1 MNVVI
6 LVRVSSDSDRQD
18 YDRQIN
24 DLTTVANHNKWNIV
38 KVITA
43 KVSAT
48 KTRLSAREDI
58 AELYELVEQGRIQKV
73 LITELTRL
81 GRKAKEIREVYEYL
95 GDKGISMFIQ
105 SLGLDTGAKGAFQ
118 KAINNIII
126 TILAEIAELETVRLS
141 HRIKSGMEEARRKG
155 IKIGRPLMPIDEKEK
170 EVRQL
175 ENIRIKIKTN
185 PQYKRAAKA
194 LGEGLSLRKTAA
206 FAELSVNTIR
216 EIKKVLNPETS

>member
-1 MNVVI
+1 MLKESIMNVAI

-24 DLTTVANHNKWNIV
+24 DLTLVANRNKWNII
-38 KVITA
+38 KIITA

-48 KTRLSAREDI
+48 KTKLSAREDI
-58 AELYELVEQGRIQKV
+58 AELYELVEQGQVQKV
-73 LITELTRL
+73 LVTELTRL

-141 HRIKSGMEEARRKG
+141 HRIKSGMEEAKRKG
-155 IKIGRPLMPIDEKEK
+155 KVIGRPEGRTDDMCE
-170 EVRQL
+170 
-175 ENIRIKIKTN
+175 KIKSN
-185 PQYKRAAKA
+185 PKYKRAAKA

-206 FAELSVNTIR
+206 FAGLSVNTIR
-216 EIKKVLNPETS
+216 EIKKNIDP